1 MRQALIQEL
10 KVRAGL
16 TDEQARRAVEVF
28 EAFLRDRAAAERLDP
43 ADRDDLQSFFSGSL
57 GFFEE
62 RG

>member
-1 MRQALIQEL
+1 MRQALMQEL

-28 EAFLRDRAAAERLDP
+28 EAFLRDRAAAEWLDS
-43 ADRDDLQSFFSGSL
+43 ADRDDLQSLFSGSL
-57 GFFEE
+57 RFFED